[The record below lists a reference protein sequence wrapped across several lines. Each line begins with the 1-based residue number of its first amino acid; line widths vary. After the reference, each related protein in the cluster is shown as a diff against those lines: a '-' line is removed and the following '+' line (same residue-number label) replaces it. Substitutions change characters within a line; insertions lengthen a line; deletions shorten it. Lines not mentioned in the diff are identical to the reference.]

1 MPPSKKAAAKSSSAK
16 SSSAKPPATKSAPAA
31 AKAGDPDLEL
41 IASLAAILNQ
51 TGLSEIELDRRGT
64 KFRVA
69 KQAAAVTHVASPAP
83 APVMHAHAAPAHD
96 TAPSAAS
103 PAKAG
108 GDHPGTVKSPM
119 VGTVY
124 MAPSPGSPNF
134 IEIGASVKEGQ
145 TLLIIEA
152 MKTMNQIHAPRA
164 GKVTAIYVDN
174 GRPVEYGEPLV
185 AIE

>member
-1 MPPSKKAAAKSSSAK
+1 MPPSKKASS
-16 SSSAKPPATKSAPAA
+16 KSALN
-31 AKAGDPDLEL
+31 DPDLEL
-41 IASLAAILNQ
+41 IESLAEILND
-51 TGLSEIELDRRGT
+51 TGLSEIELDRKGT

-69 KQAAAVTHVASPAP
+69 KQMTAVATVASPAP
-83 APVMHAHAAPAHD
+83 APVLHAHAAPTHE
-96 TAPSAAS
+96 APAAPAPKSAV
-103 PAKAG
+103 
-108 GDHPGTVKSPM
+108 DHPGTVKSPM

-124 MAPSPGSPNF
+124 MAPSPGAANF
-134 IEIGASVKEGQ
+134 IEIGANVKEGQ

-174 GRPVEYGEPLV
+174 GHPVEYGEPLV

>member
-1 MPPSKKAAAKSSSAK
+1 MPPTKKAAPKSTPK
-16 SSSAKPPATKSAPAA
+16 STTKPTLS
-31 AKAGDPDLEL
+31 DPDLAL
-41 IASLAAILNQ
+41 IASLAGILND
-51 TGLSEIELDRRGT
+51 TGLSEIELDRKGT

-69 KQAAAVTHVASPAP
+69 KQVTAVATVASAPP
-83 APVMHAHAAPAHD
+83 APVMHAHAAPVHE
-96 TAPSAAS
+96 APAAA
-103 PAKAG
+103 PAPKA

-124 MAPSPGSPNF
+124 MAPSPGAANF
-134 IEIGASVKEGQ
+134 IEVGATVKEGQ

-152 MKTMNQIHAPRA
+152 MKTMNQIHAPRS